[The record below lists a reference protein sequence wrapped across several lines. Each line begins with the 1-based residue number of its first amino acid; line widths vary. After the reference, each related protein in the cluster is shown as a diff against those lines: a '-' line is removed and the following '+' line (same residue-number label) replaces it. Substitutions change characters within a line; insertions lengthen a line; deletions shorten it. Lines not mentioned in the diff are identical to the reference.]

1 MGNYSEKKRIDS
13 VDILRAVG
21 ILIMV
26 MGHVGFGGKFD
37 RYIHSF
43 HMPIFFLIS
52 GYLFTSKPEVNLFG
66 VIIKR
71 AKRLLIPY
79 VFYAVLNYVFW
90 LLLGPEPGRLWYEPL
105 IKAVTYNTS
114 GLPICGALWF
124 LTAMFFA
131 ETFYLLLDRLLK
143 NRVVRAIIVIILAF
157 AASIL
162 QNRFAYRLPL
172 TIDTAVVCMGFL
184 EIGRVFGNVDR
195 KAFMQKLQEKKAVLF
210 LVGVV
215 LAVINA
221 WLSFVNEYVNIKSG
235 WYGFE
240 PLFWINAIIGSAA
253 FLAFAV
259 WFDRVAG
266 ERNVLR
272 KILVRIGKT
281 SMVFLGLNQLVI
293 LLAVIAFTL
302 LNLNINIYVAEVLG
316 LVVSLL
322 VLYAISCLVGRS
334 KNKFIK
340 TIFGV

>member
-1 MGNYSEKKRIDS
+1 MDTVKGNKRIDS

-52 GYLFTSKPEVNLFG
+52 GFLFVSRKEIG
-66 VIIKR
+66 VGKLIAKR

-79 VFYAVLNYVFW
+79 VFYAILNYIFW
-90 LLLGPEPGRLWYEPL
+90 LLLGPEPEKLWYEPL

-131 ETFYLLLDRLLK
+131 EAFYVILDRLIK
-143 NRVVRAIIVIILAF
+143 NSTVRTVLVIALAV
-157 AASIL
+157 AASVL
-162 QNRFAYRLPL
+162 QNRTKVRLPL
-172 TIDTAVVCMGFL
+172 TIDTAVVCAGFL
-184 EIGRVFGNVDR
+184 EIGRAFGKVDR
-195 KAFMQKLQEKKAVLF
+195 KSFMQKLQEKRAILFVLGIA
-210 LVGVV
+210 LAAINVV
-215 LAVINA
+215 
-221 WLSFVNEYVNIKSG
+221 LSFVNQYVNIKSG

-334 KNKFIK
+334 INKFIR